1 MKPKLKKLNEIKLH
15 TMISIYGPAG
25 SGKTSLVNSMVGPT
39 LIIDTDRGLASIDN
53 SRDDIAVA
61 ECNTFEDVI
70 GALSYSDEFD
80 NIVIDHMTNVQE
92 LCYKQIMESHSI
104 KKMQIQHYGEA
115 SQLLKGIIDTLV
127 DLSYEGKQVLV
138 LSQEKSINIE
148 DSISEDVPQRI
159 VPNLMESVYRYLLA
173 SSRICGHSERVTK
186 KKFVKG
192 EKKTKDVYQIRVA
205 GNPIYDL
212 KVTRK
217 QGVKIPDVV
226 EKPTVPKLTQLVFGN
241 KEEENE

>member
-1 MKPKLKKLNEIKLH
+1 MKLKKLNEIRLH

-25 SGKTSLVNSMVGPT
+25 SGKTSLVNSMKGSV

-53 SRDDIAVA
+53 TRDDIAVA
-61 ECNTFEDVI
+61 ECSSFADVME
-70 GALSYSDEFD
+70 ALGYAEEFD
-80 NIVIDHMTNVQE
+80 NIVIDHLTNVQE
-92 LCYKQIMESHSI
+92 LCYKQIMTQQNV

-115 SQLLKGIIDTLV
+115 SQLLRGIIDTLV
-127 DLSYEGKQVLV
+127 DLSYEGKQVLA

-148 DSISEDVPQRI
+148 DTISEDVPQRI

-226 EKPTVPKLTQLVFGN
+226 EKPTVPKLVQLVFGEN
-241 KEEENE
+241 EEEKE

>member
-1 MKPKLKKLNEIKLH
+1 MKPKLKKLSEIKLH

-25 SGKTSLVNSMVGPT
+25 SGKTSLVNSMEGPT
-39 LIIDTDRGLASIDN
+39 LIIDTDRGLASIDS

-61 ECNTFEDVI
+61 ECNTFDEVI

-92 LCYKQIMESHSI
+92 LCYKQIMESHST
-104 KKMQIQHYGEA
+104 KKMQFQHYGEA

-138 LSQEKSINIE
+138 LSQEKSVNIE
-148 DSISEDVPQRI
+148 DTISEDVPQRI
-159 VPNLMESVYRYLLA
+159 VPNLMGSVYRYLLS

-226 EKPTVPKLTQLVFGN
+226 EKPTVPKLVQLIFGDN
-241 KEEENE
+241 EEEKE